1 MPCMPCVRPSRA
13 LPPPRAARAHPH
25 PRLPPPLVQRYDDDD
40 DDNAAGGGGGGSLA
54 GADAEAGDDG
64 AAAAGEDAA
73 GDAAGGR
80 HRLSASA
87 AIVLHEDKKYYPD
100 AEEVYAG
107 AETLVQDEDTQPL
120 SKPIIEPLKAKQFSA
135 LEKAPPATTYSADFL
150 TTLMTSPALI
160 RNVAVVGHL
169 HHGKTTLCDVLIE
182 HTHEAKWPASART
195 RYTDARRD
203 EQERGVSIKATP
215 VSLVLQTGGD
225 KSYLVNVIDTPGH
238 VNFSDE
244 VTAAYRAADG
254 VVLVVDAV
262 EGVMMGTASLV
273 KHAIVEG
280 LPLVLVVAK
289 VDRLITELKLPPTDA
304 YFKLAHVIQE
314 VNALIAA
321 HTPGGGAGGN
331 NNGSSAGGDGSSRG
345 GAGDGGG
352 DGGGGARG
360 GLARQRELSP
370 ASGNVVFAGASQ
382 GWSFSLESFA
392 RVYAARSGAALDPTA
407 FGARLWGDVYF
418 NPASRKFQRS
428 PPASG
433 ASRSFV
439 QFVLEPLYKLYSRV
453 LGEGAEELG
462 ATLRELRIPHRR
474 SELHADP
481 VPLLKVVLSRFL
493 GAPTGF
499 CDMVAAHVPSPAE
512 GAAAKLRACYTR
524 GGAALAGSAEGAA
537 MLACDAAGP
546 LMVNVVKLL
555 SSPDGESFLALARV
569 LSGTVTPGQVVR
581 VLGEGYAVG
590 DDEEDQALRSVTAVS
605 VGQARYRLDVSSA
618 PAGNLVLLEGVDDVI
633 TKTAT
638 LTDTSEGSADAA
650 PFAPLAFATRA
661 VVNVSVEPLHP
672 SELPKVVAGLR
683 KITKSYPLAVTRVE
697 ESGEHVLVG
706 TGELALDC
714 MLHDLRLM
722 YAGVEVKVADPVT
735 SFAETVVDSSSIK
748 CFADTPNKRNRLTM
762 IAEPLDKGLAELLE
776 AGAVDLVAGA
786 KATAAFFA
794 GRYQWDALAAR
805 SVWAFGPS
813 AARGPNLLLD
823 DTLAGEVD
831 KAALGSVR
839 DSVVQG
845 FQWACREGPLCDE
858 PIRNIK
864 FKLLDASIAGEPI
877 HRGGGQVIPT
887 ARRVA
892 YSSMLL
898 ATPRLM
904 EPVYA
909 LEVLSPPDA
918 VQAIYAVLARRRGHI
933 VSDAPVPGTP
943 FYVVKGFLPV
953 IDSFGFE
960 TDLRIHTQG
969 LAFGLQAFDHW
980 AIVPGDPLDKSVVL
994 RPLEPSP
1001 PPALAR
1007 EFMVKTRRRKGLS
1020 EDVTVTKYFDE
1031 EVRVGCRLCGWR
1043 LCVRWSDGALT
1054 PSRPR
1059 SACRCCYGSRARR
1072 RRWSCE
1078 GGGADSESWRL
1089 ASGQVTGPSD
1099 QRRRAKNTFLF
1110 YYYGNS
1116 LPSAPQRTA
1125 HHAALHAQPQGDPA
1139 RAQARAAARGGP
1151 QDAAHPQG
1159 PHVERGRQRR
1169 HARRARDQG
1178 ARGQGAVAQERH
1190 PAV

>member
-1 MPCMPCVRPSRA
+1 MDDNLYDEFGNYIGPELGDDDDDGGEAQHFEEVRARRLSLSTRA
-13 LPPPRAARAHPH
+13 QAARARARGARALT
-25 PRLPPPLVQRYDDDD
+25 PRPRPRAPDPAPRVQRYDDDD
-40 DDNAAGGGGGGSLA
+40 GGGGGAAGGSLA
-54 GADAEAGDDG
+54 GAQEGDAD
-64 AAAAGEDAA
+64 DAA
-73 GDAAGGR
+73 DH

-150 TTLMTSPALI
+150 TTLMSSPALI
-160 RNVAVVGHL
+160 RNVAMVGHL

-182 HTHEAKWPASART
+182 HTHEAKWPTSART

-215 VSLVLQTGGD
+215 VSLVLQTGSD
-225 KSYLVNVIDTPGH
+225 KSFLVNVIDTPGH

-321 HTPGGGAGGN
+321 HTPGGSGGS
-331 NNGSSAGGDGSSRG
+331 NNGSAGG
-345 GAGDGGG
+345 GGG
-352 DGGGGARG
+352 DSRRGGGGGGGNDDDGAGRGARG
-360 GLARQRELSP
+360 GLLRQRELSP

-392 RVYAARSGAALDPTA
+392 RVYAARSGGAALDPAA

-418 NPASRKFQRS
+418 NPATRKFQRS

-433 ASRSFV
+433 APRSFV

-481 VPLLKVVLSRFL
+481 APLLKLVLSRFL

-512 GAAAKLRACYTR
+512 GAAAKLRACYSR
-524 GGAALAGSAEGAA
+524 GGAALAASAEGAA

-555 SSPDGESFLALARV
+555 SSPDGESFVALARV

-605 VGQARYRLDVSSA
+605 VGQARYRLDVSAA

-762 IAEPLDKGLAELLE
+762 IAEPLDKGLAEQLE
-776 AGAVDLVAGA
+776 AGAVDLAAGA

-813 AARGPNLLLD
+813 ASRGPNLQLD

-980 AIVPGDPLDKSVVL
+980 AIVPGDPLDKSIVL

-1031 EVRVGCRLCGWR
+1031 EVRA
-1043 LCVRWSDGALT
+1043 CVRAGARRMR
-1054 PSRPR
+1054 RPR
-1059 SACRCCYGSRARR
+1059 SVRALLHCAHCSHTATRP
-1072 RRWSCE
+1072 SPPPADAAVALAP
-1078 GGGADSESWRL
+1078 GGG
-1089 ASGQVTGPSD
+1089 
-1099 QRRRAKNTFLF
+1099 
-1110 YYYGNS
+1110 
-1116 LPSAPQRTA
+1116 
-1125 HHAALHAQPQGDPA
+1125 HGDV
-1139 RAQARAAARGGP
+1139 RG
-1151 QDAAHPQG
+1151 
-1159 PHVERGRQRR
+1159 ERG
-1169 HARRARDQG
+1169 AR
-1178 ARGQGAVAQERH
+1178 ESE
-1190 PAV
+1190 